1 MLIGSAAIKF
11 WFSDFP
17 REPKDIDFIKDSK
30 INNYFNTNLKKE
42 YLENPILLKHYF
54 NEEVLNPDVLYT
66 LKISHLFWDLFNN
79 SWDKHIWDVQFL
91 KEKKL

>member
-30 INNYFNTNLKKE
+30 INNYFNTNLKKRIFRKS
-42 YLENPILLKHYF
+42 YIIK
-54 NEEVLNPDVLYT
+54 T
-66 LKISHLFWDLFNN
+66 LF
-79 SWDKHIWDVQFL
+79 
-91 KEKKL
+91 